1 MMLRSLR
8 IVMEFSHFTSIPRLS
23 VVQFVI
29 AFILYLSFCDAVS
42 QNGVRPGTCIGNGG
56 YDDSCPTGMYCDN
69 NIGGTCLNC
78 SICYEKSFFA
88 KHIPIKCQ
96 CDSSVT
102 GSSAICESIRAS
114 EQIGSPIESE
124 RDVNRL
130 IPNNT
135 FNDFKGYFDG
145 SAARSLRCPEPTTSS
160 SELTTY
166 GLPTP
171 YLPTPLV
178 EDISHDDISTAVG
191 YPEQCMDPGDPL
203 NGYKKYANY
212 TKGGTIEFACNKSYS
227 LKGKKSIYCIEGGKW
242 SDEIPT
248 CHKVKEPVSCK
259 DPGSP
264 TNGFQILKGYHLHG
278 IVMFACNQAYR
289 LEGPNRIQCTAE
301 GWSDSVPQC
310 IKTWKGK
317 IMWMIPLFAFVLFVV
332 TVVLVTI
339 YCRHKVRN
347 GSVICTPNHSS
358 DAENPPSD
366 ARDCDEDPSENY
378 CMLPAE
384 SSESNSEETAGSSSS
399 GTVSGSGTPEHTSAV
414 YLTDESSDEP
424 LASSSIQQSMRMD
437 SVCLS
442 SITSCS
448 EELTEVA
455 WSAMHSSLQTLLE
468 DKEFRK
474 VFLRQLFSDTILSED
489 MLNIL
494 CSLTDE
500 MSVQGVRE
508 QAEIHDKNSYRTM
521 ASTLTD
527 SSLRSDYP
535 AKREHMDELVQLLNG
550 AHKSCDTCNGASQLS
565 PDNSTAV

>member
-1 MMLRSLR
+1 
-8 IVMEFSHFTSIPRLS
+8 MEFSHFTSIPRLS

-56 YDDSCPTGMYCDN
+56 YDDSCPTGMYCDS

-78 SICYEKSFFA
+78 SICYDNSFFA

-102 GSSAICESIRAS
+102 GSSAICESIPAS
-114 EQIGSPIESE
+114 EQIRSPIESE

-248 CHKVKEPVSCK
+248 CHK
-259 DPGSP
+259 
-264 TNGFQILKGYHLHG
+264 
-278 IVMFACNQAYR
+278 
-289 LEGPNRIQCTAE
+289 
-301 GWSDSVPQC
+301 
-310 IKTWKGK
+310 GK
-317 IMWMIPLFAFVLFVV
+317 IMWMIPLFAFVIFVV
-332 TVVLVTI
+332 TVVLVTF

-347 GSVICTPNHSS
+347 GSIVCTPNHSS

-366 ARDCDEDPSENY
+366 ARNCDEDPSENY

-414 YLTDESSDEP
+414 YLTDESSDDP

-437 SVCLS
+437 SVCLP

-500 MSVQGVRE
+500 LSVQGVRE

-535 AKREHMDELVQLLNG
+535 AKRENMDELVQLLNG

-565 PDNSTAV
+565 PDNSTVVSVLH